1 MNFKI
6 SAIKFAAL
14 AATLTLI
21 SSGASALTLDE
32 ALNLAMTEHPS
43 VISRQKDLDAAESR
57 LQGAERQQ
65 FPNLVLQS
73 GKDYLG
79 NRTSTYRVEQSLW
92 TGGRLT
98 GQIDAANAGVES
110 AKNNL
115 QVSKVDIM
123 DKVIQS
129 YTDLGRVQAR
139 IEVARANVRE
149 HERLADLIARRVG
162 GEVSPT
168 SDGVMGVARLSQ
180 ARADLSQLMAQEAR
194 ARSALAQA
202 IGKDVGNILVPGQQN
217 LEFTDFNTLLMRS
230 LDYSPKLQRLDA
242 EEKAQQ
248 ADVQIKSS
256 ANWPQVVLRVD
267 KTVGGIVPSNQ
278 TYVAVDYQSSSGFAN
293 VTQVREAMAKL
304 ESLTA
309 SKETVRRELVDQVSG
324 DWADL
329 QAYKLQL
336 QDLRAQV
343 NTTNEVFDSFVRQY
357 AVGRKT
363 WIDVLN
369 SQRDVS
375 QARYQ
380 QADADWGMLRST
392 LKLQLA
398 TGTLPV
404 LAGQ

>member
-79 NRTSTYRVEQSLW
+79 NRTNTYRVEQSLW

-202 IGKDVGNILVPGQQN
+202 IGKDVGNIFVPGQQN
-217 LEFTDFNTLLMRS
+217 LEFTDFNTMLMRS

-256 ANWPQVVLRVD
+256 ANWPQIVLRVD

-309 SKETVRRELVDQVSG
+309 SKEALRRELVDQVSG

-369 SQRDVS
+369 SQRDVA

>member
-14 AATLTLI
+14 TATLTLI
-21 SSGASALTLDE
+21 SSGVSALTLDE
-32 ALNLAMTEHPS
+32 ALNLAMTEHPT

-79 NRTSTYRVEQSLW
+79 NRTNTYRVEQNLW
-92 TGGRLT
+92 TGGRIT
-98 GQIDAANAGVES
+98 GQIDGASAGVES

-180 ARADLSQLMAQEAR
+180 ARAELSQLMAQEAR

-202 IGKDVGNILVPGQQN
+202 IGKDVGNILVPGQQT
-217 LEFTDFNTLLMRS
+217 LEFTDFSTLLMRS

-256 ANWPQVVLRVD
+256 ANWPQLVLRVD
-267 KTVGGIVPSNQ
+267 KTVGGIAASNQ

-309 SKETVRRELVDQVSG
+309 SKEALRRELVDQVSG

>member
-79 NRTSTYRVEQSLW
+79 NRTNTYRVEQSLW

-202 IGKDVGNILVPGQQN
+202 IGKDVGNIFVPGQQN
-217 LEFTDFNTLLMRS
+217 LEFTDFNTMLMRS

-309 SKETVRRELVDQVSG
+309 SKEALRRELVDQVSG

-369 SQRDVS
+369 SQRDVA